1 MKKEEEGEAEEEE
14 ENLCKK
20 LSKIIPERFIGKF
33 VKIASIF
40 VTLLRLSSELI

>member
-1 MKKEEEGEAEEEE
+1 MKKEEEGEAEEE

-40 VTLLRLSSELI
+40 VTLLRFSSELI

>member
-1 MKKEEEGEAEEEE
+1 MKKEEEGEAKAE

-20 LSKIIPERFIGKF
+20 LSKMIPERFIGKF